1 MLGGGDLVV
10 LRLGQHAQLPELLVQ
25 LAHERGHAGLDR
37 TVVVVIQ
44 LLALGRLCAEQ
55 RPAAQLQIGAAVVHG
70 GVDEEIFLLRADLR
84 DNVLCLGVAEQPQDA
99 DACLVQL
106 PHGAQQRRFLI
117 QRLTAVGAEYGGDI
131 QCFVLYKGVGRGV
144 PCGVAP
150 GLKGGAQTA
159 GGEGGGVRLAL
170 AQLLGTQLHDHA
182 VLAVAG
188 DKAVMLFSGEAGHG
202 LEPVGEVGSALFDGP
217 VLHGAGDLT
226 GYGTIQCR
234 SLGQSLLPCLVRLGG
249 QTLLHLLLTKHH
261 SAKQGG
267 NIGFLFTHKDHS
279 FQNKLQ

>member
-25 LAHERGHAGLDR
+25 LAHERGNAGLDR
-37 TVVVVIQ
+37 TVVVVVQ

-99 DACLVQL
+99 DARLVQL

-131 QCFVLYKGVGRGV
+131 QCFVLHEGVGRGI
-144 PCGVAP
+144 PSGVAP
-150 GLKGGAQTA
+150 GLKGGAETA
-159 GGEGGGVRLAL
+159 GGEG
-170 AQLLGTQLHDHA
+170 
-182 VLAVAG
+182 
-188 DKAVMLFSGEAGHG
+188 
-202 LEPVGEVGSALFDGP
+202 
-217 VLHGAGDLT
+217 
-226 GYGTIQCR
+226 
-234 SLGQSLLPCLVRLGG
+234 
-249 QTLLHLLLTKHH
+249 
-261 SAKQGG
+261 
-267 NIGFLFTHKDHS
+267 
-279 FQNKLQ
+279 